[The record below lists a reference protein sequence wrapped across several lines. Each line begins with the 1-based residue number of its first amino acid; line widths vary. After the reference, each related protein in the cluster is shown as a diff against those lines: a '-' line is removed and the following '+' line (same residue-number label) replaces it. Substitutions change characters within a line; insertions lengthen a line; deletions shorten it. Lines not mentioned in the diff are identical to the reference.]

1 MARYRVTLP
10 QASAG
15 MTEVA
20 CLGKKVKVNEWTEYT
35 DEEIREHYQRRPEVS
50 IMTILTDQA
59 LYAECWDEERDKWVP
74 ASHYSV
80 PQGKLLE
87 MAMEKAAELAKE
99 RDERRARKQVKALE
113 TELARTKADRDGA
126 EKRLH
131 SSEEKLAEAATKLA
145 ATERVNT

>member
-10 QASAG
+10 QASVG
-15 MTEVA
+15 MTEIA
-20 CLGKKVKVNEWTEYT
+20 CLGKTLKINQWTEYT
-35 DEEIREHYQRRPEVS
+35 DEEIRERYRKQPEIS
-50 IMTILTDQA
+50 ITMILTDRE

-87 MAMEKAAELAKE
+87 MAMEKAAQLAKE

-113 TELARTKADRDGA
+113 TELARAKADREGA
-126 EKRLH
+126 EERLR
-131 SSEEKLAEAATKLA
+131 SSDEQLAEAATKLA
-145 ATERVNT
+145 AMERANT

>member
-15 MTEVA
+15 MAEIA

-113 TELARTKADRDGA
+113 TKLAAAEADREGA
-126 EKRLH
+126 EERLR
-131 SSEEKLAEAATKLA
+131 SSDEQLTEATTKLA
-145 ATERVNT
+145 AMERVNT

>member
-1 MARYRVTLP
+1 M
-10 QASAG
+10 
-15 MTEVA
+15 
-20 CLGKKVKVNEWTEYT
+20 
-35 DEEIREHYQRRPEVS
+35 
-50 IMTILTDQA
+50 
-59 LYAECWDEERDKWVP
+59 P

-126 EKRLH
+126 EERLH
-131 SSEEKLAEAATKLA
+131 SSEEQLAEAATKLA
-145 ATERVNT
+145 AMERVNT